1 MESNNTQGG
10 SILKNLPQT
19 QAALKRREQLQEA
32 LVALMRTKGYAQT
45 TVTDICREAGIPR
58 RTFYHYFDSKETVLH
73 SVIENMLSECSLQ
86 VMLEFDQGF
95 EVMKDSLIRNFRYW
109 QGPARKKL
117 ELLLD
122 NGLSGEMMQCALHWL
137 ESEHLGPPQRPAVT
151 EKELE
156 IITMVGTS
164 GFFTLLM
171 YWRRNNYRETP
182 EEMADFAMR
191 VLSEPLF
198 PH

>member
-19 QAALKRREQLQEA
+19 QPALKRRAQLEA
-32 LVALMRTKGYAQT
+32 ALLALMRTRGYAQI
-45 TVTDICREAGIPR
+45 TVTDICREADIPR
-58 RTFYHYFDSKETVLH
+58 RTFYHYFDCKEAVLRAVVE
-73 SVIENMLSECSLQ
+73 SMLNECFLE
-86 VMLEFDQGF
+86 VMLEFNRGY
-95 EVMKDSLIRNFRYW
+95 EVMKESLIRNFRYW
-109 QGPARKKL
+109 QGEAREKL
-117 ELLLD
+117 DLLLD
-122 NGLSGEMMQCALHWL
+122 NGLSGEMMQCALRWL
-137 ESEHLGPPQRPAVT
+137 ESERLGLLHRPGLT

-182 EEMADFAMR
+182 EEMADFAMQ

>member
-1 MESNNTQGG
+1 M
-10 SILKNLPQT
+10 KNLPQT

-58 RTFYHYFDSKETVLH
+58 RTFYHYFDSKEAVLRAVVE
-73 SVIENMLSECSLQ
+73 SMLNECFLE
-86 VMLEFDQGF
+86 VMLEFDRGF
-95 EVMKDSLIRNFRYW
+95 DVMQDGLVRNFRYW
-109 QGPARKKL
+109 QGEAREKL

-122 NGLSGEMMQCALHWL
+122 NGLSGEMMQCALRWL
-137 ESEHLGPPQRPAVT
+137 ESEHLGLPRRPGVT

-182 EEMADFAMR
+182 EEMADFAMQ